1 MYVCIYIHIYMTIKP
16 VLSVNFSKWISDTWI
31 NNLSIDVWFVMTG
44 QYLAD
49 IQLFKNLESGY
60 KKNQEIE
67 KIAFKVVQPKFMK
80 EVRIRF

>member
-1 MYVCIYIHIYMTIKP
+1 
-16 VLSVNFSKWISDTWI
+16 
-31 NNLSIDVWFVMTG
+31 MTG

-67 KIAFKVVQPKFMK
+67 KIAFKVVQPKFLK